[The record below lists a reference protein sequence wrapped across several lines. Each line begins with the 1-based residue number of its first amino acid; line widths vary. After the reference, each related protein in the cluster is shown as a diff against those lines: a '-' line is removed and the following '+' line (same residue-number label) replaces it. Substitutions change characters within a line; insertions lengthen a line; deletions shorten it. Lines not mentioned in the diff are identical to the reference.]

1 MSKIICSAAIRGAQ
15 KIFERSE
22 GLYKEALAKH
32 GPDQE
37 IGFPNTAYYLPIIYA
52 MTGMPVEQALRLR
65 SRLRPLQEAHP
76 AARQGNDPVALSRSG
91 VGRGHGNLL
100 RRGDRRSDQVS

>member
-15 KIFERSE
+15 KIYERSE
-22 GLYKEALAKH
+22 GLYKETLAKY

-52 MTGMPVEQALRLR
+52 MTGI
-65 SRLRPLQEAHP
+65 
-76 AARQGNDPVALSRSG
+76 PVAKLG
-91 VGRGHGNLL
+91 EC
-100 RRGDRRSDQVS
+100 RRSSTSAGS